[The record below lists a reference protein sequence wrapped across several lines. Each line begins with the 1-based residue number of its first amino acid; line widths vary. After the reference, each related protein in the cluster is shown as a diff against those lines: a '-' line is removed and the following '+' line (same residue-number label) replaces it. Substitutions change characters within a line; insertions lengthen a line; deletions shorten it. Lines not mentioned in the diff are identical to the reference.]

1 MNRQVL
7 NHPKLR
13 ICGLLACLVLG
24 AAACAEP
31 LPLAEDLADE
41 IVIPYD
47 EADPAAGRFLY
58 SYRYPAVDPS
68 HPDAAI
74 VNTFFE
80 YEVSDTVN
88 FRAPMDAENWEST
101 GENVEKAITYTVT
114 CNNDEYFSVL
124 VCTRETAA
132 GETYTSYA
140 GNTFSRL
147 EQKPGYTTTLP
158 QILGILSSHES
169 DTWLQDRQTA
179 RADAFVRAMIWE
191 QLEENPDSL
200 PFYEDFTEE
209 DLELIFYPE
218 EDFYLDESGN
228 PVFFIQPG
236 DAAPLEEGLMIFPLS
251 LEEILDEM

>member
-1 MNRQVL
+1 MKFHALKQRKQW
-7 NHPKLR
+7 
-13 ICGLLACLVLG
+13 ICCLLACLILG
-24 AAACAEP
+24 SAAIAEP
-31 LPLAEDLADE
+31 LPLTEDLADE
-41 IVIPYD
+41 IVILYD
-47 EADPAAGRFLY
+47 EADPSAGRFLY

-68 HPDAAI
+68 HPDAVI

-101 GENVEKAITYTVT
+101 GENVKKTITFTVT
-114 CNNDEYFSVL
+114 CNNDDYFSVL

-132 GETYTSYA
+132 GETYTSYI
-140 GNTFSRL
+140 GDTFSRL

-179 RADAFVRAMIWE
+179 RADAFVRTMIWE
-191 QLEENPDSL
+191 QIGENPDNL
-200 PFYEDFTEE
+200 PFYDDFSEE
-209 DLELIFYPE
+209 DLEMIFYPE

-236 DAAPLEEGLMIFPLS
+236 DAAPLEEGLIIFPLS